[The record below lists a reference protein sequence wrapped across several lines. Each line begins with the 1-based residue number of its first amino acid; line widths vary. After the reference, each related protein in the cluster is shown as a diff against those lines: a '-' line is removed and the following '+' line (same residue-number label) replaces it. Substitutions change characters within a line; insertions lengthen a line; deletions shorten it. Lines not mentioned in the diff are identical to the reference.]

1 MPMSYSRPSAT
12 DDLVFDFEVRRPR
25 LRADQAECLMAHA
38 LRQGRIKGACRYHRY
53 ASAACIALIDL
64 LTA

>member
-1 MPMSYSRPSAT
+1 MPMSYSRPRAT
-12 DDLVFDFEVRRPR
+12 GDLVLDAEVRRLR
-25 LRADQAECLMAHA
+25 LRADQAECLMGHA
-38 LRQGRIKGACRYHRY
+38 LRQERIEAACRYHRY